1 MFKGLSNLGALLK
14 QAQQIGGQMGKLTED
29 SKNCRV
35 VGSAGGGMVEIEVNG
50 VMEVL
55 RCKIDP
61 TVLTQ
66 GDREF
71 LEDLIVAAVNQA
83 IAKGKQLHADAMR
96 DLTGGISVPGLD
108 AAMEKFMG
116 TATGERGEERGES
129 EE

>member
-1 MFKGLSNLGALLK
+1 MFKGISNLGAILK
-14 QAQQIGGQMGKLTED
+14 QAQQIGGQMGKLTEEL
-29 SKNCRV
+29 KNRRV

-66 GDREF
+66 GDQEF

-96 DLTGGISVPGLD
+96 DLTGGLSLPGLD

-116 TATGERGEERGES
+116 TPAAENEDSTEK
-129 EE
+129 

>member
-1 MFKGLSNLGALLK
+1 MFKGISNLGALLK

-29 SKNCRV
+29 LKNRRV
-35 VGSAGGGMVEIEVNG
+35 VGAAGGGMVEIEVNG

-55 RCKIDP
+55 GCKIDP
-61 TVLTQ
+61 TVLSG
-66 GDREF
+66 GDKEF

-96 DLTGGISVPGLD
+96 DLTGGLQVPGLD

-116 TATGERGEERGES
+116 TGTGEKDEV
-129 EE
+129 